1 MEPALDERGDV
12 MRTPV
17 ARMSRSQ
24 PQWSPLSTS
33 GATTRAVNLDRPV
46 VVWPQ
51 WSPLSTSGA
60 TGLFFGDVEA
70 AMEPALDER
79 GDASGGVRMA
89 LYASPQW
96 SPLSTS
102 GATPRA
108 APCATATRTP
118 QWSPLSTSGAT
129 QRVGAGVVL
138 IRGAAMEPAL
148 DERGDSGRRV
158 ARGGTAA
165 WPQWSPLSTSGATL
179 SRAKGGDGRT
189 VAAMEPALD
198 ERGDLLR
205 HIRMCAMST
214 PQWSPLSTSG
224 ATRWPTSCQPSKQVP
239 QWSPLSTSGA
249 TTRFFTAWMWSSS
262 RNGARSRR
270 AGRPQAAHRARGAG

>member
-60 TGLFFGDVEA
+60 TGHPPQLLPVEPVAAMEPALDERGDSSAWSKTEDIEKPQWSPLSTSGATVHGPDLFFGDVEA

-129 QRVGAGVVL
+129 
-138 IRGAAMEPAL
+138 
-148 DERGDSGRRV
+148 RRV
-158 ARGGTAA
+158 ESLVVEQRRGRNGARSRRAGRPCPVRKAA
-165 WPQWSPLSTSGATL
+165 TGAPSPQWSPLSTSGATCFGIFGCV
-179 SRAKGGDGRT
+179 R
-189 VAAMEPALD
+189 
-198 ERGDLLR
+198 
-205 HIRMCAMST
+205 
-214 PQWSPLSTSG
+214 
-224 ATRWPTSCQPSKQVP
+224 
-239 QWSPLSTSGA
+239 
-249 TTRFFTAWMWSSS
+249 
-262 RNGARSRR
+262 
-270 AGRPQAAHRARGAG
+270 

>member
-1 MEPALDERGDV
+1 MEPALDERGDRARHHHRPPGRDAAMEPALDERGDV

-60 TGLFFGDVEA
+60 TGHPPQLLPVEPVAAMEPALDERGDSSAWSKTEDIEKPQWSPLSTSGATVHGPDLFFGDVEA

-79 GDASGGVRMA
+79 GDASGG
-89 LYASPQW
+89 
-96 SPLSTS
+96 
-102 GATPRA
+102 
-108 APCATATRTP
+108 
-118 QWSPLSTSGAT
+118 
-129 QRVGAGVVL
+129 
-138 IRGAAMEPAL
+138 
-148 DERGDSGRRV
+148 GRRRPHTRCRNG
-158 ARGGTAA
+158 ARSRRAGRLGASSRS
-165 WPQWSPLSTSGATL
+165 WWNSG
-179 SRAKGGDGRT
+179 

-198 ERGDLLR
+198 ERGD
-205 HIRMCAMST
+205 
-214 PQWSPLSTSG
+214 P
-224 ATRWPTSCQPSKQVP
+224 VP
-239 QWSPLSTSGA
+239 CERRRRA
-249 TTRFFTAWMWSSS
+249 HRR

-270 AGRPQAAHRARGAG
+270 AGRPASAYSDVCDEHAAMEPALDERGDHPLLHGLDVVE